1 MDCIVHGVTKS
12 WTQLSLSLC
21 KHEIEEKLCLD
32 YQHIVE
38 RGRKQFWH
46 QRLHLV
52 LGLQLVNWMNFHN
65 RSSFLD
71 ASFLRCEIVKYV
83 A

>member
-12 WTQLSLSLC
+12 WTKLSLSLC

-52 LGLQLVNWMNFHN
+52 LGLQLDELSQLLEFFGCQFPKM
-65 RSSFLD
+65 
-71 ASFLRCEIVKYV
+71 
-83 A
+83 